1 MISTAN
7 RRILLIAAL
16 VLALDQASKNLVLQF
31 LGPKEDRIVIDG
43 FFRLVNWGNTGAA
56 WSLFRDRNEAL
67 AWVSAAALAGLLFWR
82 RHFHIQTLLGQIS
95 LGLICGGIAGNL
107 VDRINPARHQV
118 IDFLRFYLLTRGD
131 REIGF
136 PAFNV
141 ADSAI
146 CVGVGLLILVSRLES
161 AAPAPPAPEARTEN

>member
-1 MISTAN
+1 MISMAN
-7 RRILLIAAL
+7 RRVFLIAAL
-16 VLALDQASKNLVLQF
+16 ILALDQATKNLVLLS
-31 LGPKEDRIVIDG
+31 LGPKENRIVIDG

-56 WSLFRDRNEAL
+56 WSFFHDRNDVL
-67 AWVSAAALAGLLFWR
+67 KWVSVAALLGLMFWR

-107 VDRINPARHQV
+107 VDRIVRHQV
-118 IDFLRFYLLTRGD
+118 VDFLRFYLLTRGGM
-131 REIGF
+131 EIGF

-161 AAPAPPAPEARTEN
+161 ARPARPASEASVEN

>member
-56 WSLFRDRNEAL
+56 WSLFRGRNEVL

-82 RHFHIQTLLGQIS
+82 RHFHIQGLLGQIS

>member
-1 MISTAN
+1 MISMAN
-7 RRILLIAAL
+7 RRVFLIAAL
-16 VLALDQASKNLVLQF
+16 ILALDQATKNLVLQS
-31 LGPKEDRIVIDG
+31 LGPKESRIVIDG

-56 WSLFRDRNEAL
+56 WSFFHDRNDVL
-67 AWVSAAALAGLLFWR
+67 KWVSVAALLGLMFWR

-107 VDRINPARHQV
+107 VDRIVRHQV
-118 IDFLRFYLLTRGD
+118 VDFLRFYLLTRGGM
-131 REIGF
+131 EIGF

-161 AAPAPPAPEARTEN
+161 ARPARPASEASVEN

>member
-1 MISTAN
+1 M
-7 RRILLIAAL
+7 
-16 VLALDQASKNLVLQF
+16 
-31 LGPKEDRIVIDG
+31 
-43 FFRLVNWGNTGAA
+43 
-56 WSLFRDRNEAL
+56 
-67 AWVSAAALAGLLFWR
+67 FWR

-107 VDRINPARHQV
+107 VDRVVQGKV
-118 IDFLRFYLLTRGD
+118 IDFLRFYLFTRSGV
-131 REIGF
+131 EIGF

-161 AAPAPPAPEARTEN
+161 AVPARPAPEAPVEN

>member
-1 MISTAN
+1 MISIVN
-7 RRILLIAAL
+7 RRILCIAAL
-16 VLALDQASKNLVLQF
+16 VLALDQATKVLVLQF
-31 LGPKEDRIVIDG
+31 LGPQENRIVIDG

-56 WSLFRDRNEAL
+56 WSFLRGRNSEL
-67 AWVSAAALAGLLFWR
+67 KWVSAAALIGLMLWR
-82 RHFHIQTLLGQIS
+82 RHFHIQALLGQIS

-107 VDRINPARHQV
+107 IDRFARNEV
-118 IDFLRFYLLTRGD
+118 VDFLRFYLFTRGGV
-131 REIGF
+131 EIGF

-161 AAPAPPAPEARTEN
+161 ADPARPAPEARVEN